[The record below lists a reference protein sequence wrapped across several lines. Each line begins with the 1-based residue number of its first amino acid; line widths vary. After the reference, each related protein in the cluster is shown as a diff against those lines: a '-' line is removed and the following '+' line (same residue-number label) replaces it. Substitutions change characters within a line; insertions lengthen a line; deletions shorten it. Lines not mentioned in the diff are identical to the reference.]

1 MSTLSFRREIGKH
14 DQFVISWKK
23 SSLLRKVRQ
32 HFSRK
37 WRTKWRQFDDGSE
50 KLTSLPTRLRPL
62 CEARLVMH
70 KSFWSE
76 VGNAISVFLVILC
89 ESNHFWLA
97 LHMSCLLLKRPNEEC
112 ARQEGIVANTFFF
125 SSFFSYQGRP
135 TQENAAHFIK
145 IANYQK
151 YINAKSFSMMAN
163 VFLGL
168 FPTRFTRFILVKNV
182 H

>member
-1 MSTLSFRREIGKH
+1 MSTLSFRHEIGKH
-14 DQFVISWKK
+14 DQFGNQLKK

-32 HFSRK
+32 HFRRK
-37 WRTKWRQFDDGSE
+37 WRTKWRKFDDGSE

-62 CEARLVMH
+62 CEARLVIH

-112 ARQEGIVANTFFF
+112 ARQEGIVANTIFF
-125 SSFFSYQGRP
+125 SSFFSYRGRP

-145 IANYQK
+145 IANYEK
-151 YINAKSFSMMAN
+151 TINAKSFSMMAN
-163 VFLGL
+163 VFWVFFLQDS
-168 FPTRFTRFILVKNV
+168 LVSF
-182 H
+182 